1 MVTLVDELM
10 NELHIDATDE
20 ETTTLKALINEAQAI
35 VDSAI
40 GVSDP
45 AVNSVADDAIY
56 VRTVKTLATQMYYDR
71 SLEAGMSKGLIMM
84 LEYLELKK
92 VNVDGAKQ

>member
-1 MVTLVDELM
+1 M

-20 ETTTLKALINEAQAI
+20 ETSTLKALVNEAQAI

-56 VRTVKTLATQMYYDR
+56 VRAVKTLATQMYYDR

-92 VNVDGAKQ
+92 VDVDGAKQ